1 MFWSLAKKILF
12 QLDPEL
18 AHHLGAIWIQW
29 KGFFY
34 RPKDPQVT
42 SKRKVFFELGGVP
55 VYHPLGVAA
64 GFDKDAKLVLG
75 LSQLGFG
82 FVEIGSVTPLPQKGN
97 SRPRLFRLP
106 EAEALIN
113 RMGFNSEGA
122 DRVAARLEYLRAI
135 RRPNFPIGINLG
147 KNKDTPL
154 ERAADDYVIG
164 VQRLYPFSDYM
175 VVNLSSPNTPGLT
188 SLQEGNGLADILVRV
203 RATRDD
209 MAKRTAAKAK
219 PLLLKIS
226 PDLMPEAR
234 VKAIH
239 IAMEAGFQGIIA
251 SNTSRRRNFKGLEGL
266 EHLDEDGGLSGLPLR
281 EEALGAVKEIR
292 ALLGPKP
299 ILISVGGLGEGDDLK
314 ARLDAGANLVQCYTS
329 FVYQGPG
336 YPKRLLRAVL

>member
-1 MFWSLAKKILF
+1 M
-12 QLDPEL
+12 
-18 AHHLGAIWIQW
+18 AHHFGAMWIQS

-34 RPKDPQVT
+34 RPKDPQVA
-42 SKRKVFFELGGVP
+42 SRRKVFFELGGMP
-55 VYHPLGVAA
+55 IYSPLGVAA

-75 LSQLGFG
+75 LSRMGFG
-82 FVEIGSVTPLPQKGN
+82 FVEIGSVTPLPQRGN

-135 RRPNFPIGINLG
+135 RRPDFPIGVNLG
-147 KNKDTPL
+147 KNRDTPL

-164 VQRLYPFSDYM
+164 VQKLYPFSDYM
-175 VVNLSSPNTPGLT
+175 VVNLSSPNTPGLI
-188 SLQEGNGLADILVRV
+188 SLQEGDGLADLLVKV

-209 MAKRTAAKAK
+209 MAKRAASKVK

-226 PDLMPEAR
+226 PDLLPEAR
-234 VKAIH
+234 TKAVH
-239 IAMEAGFQGIIA
+239 VAMEAGFQGIIA

-266 EHLDEDGGLSGLPLR
+266 EHLEEEGGLSGAPLR
-281 EEALGAVKEIR
+281 SEALGIVKEIR
-292 ALLGPKP
+292 TLLGPKP
-299 ILISVGGLGEGDDLK
+299 ILISVGGLGEADDLR

-336 YPKRLLRAVL
+336 YPKRLSREVL